1 MLVGAGAVSLGV
13 GGGVGLQAKSRF
25 DTASNENGE
34 IRNTDSAHAV
44 REGNV
49 ATAMLITGGVLAA
62 GGLVLWL
69 TAPSAPSTTP
79 QVGTNGTSVFVR
91 GSF

>member
-1 MLVGAGAVSLGV
+1 MALGVGVVSLGV
-13 GGGVGLQAKSRF
+13 GTGVGLQAKSRF
-25 DTASNENGE
+25 DTANNEAGQ

-49 ATAMLITGGVLAA
+49 ATVMLITGGVLAA

-69 TAPSAPSTTP
+69 TAPSAAP
-79 QVGTNGTSVFVR
+79 QVGTNGTSIFLR